1 MGGLFEG
8 LFGGGGGS
16 DYSGQQPT
24 TTYVV
29 QEAPEPTPVYQDMTT
44 ENSEAMAKADETQS
58 RLRKLYAAGS
68 ESNKVSGA
76 WQNDLGPIKT
86 TTTLGGG

>member
-8 LFGGGGGS
+8 LFGGGGDS
-16 DYSGQQPT
+16 AEYPAPQ

-29 QEAPEPTPVYQDMTT
+29 QDAPEPTPVYQDMTS
-44 ENSEAMAKADETQS
+44 ENSEAMAEADETQK
-58 RLRKLYAAGS
+58 RLRQLYAKGS

-76 WQNDLGPIKT
+76 WQSGFGSGMKT
-86 TTTLGGG
+86 TSTLGGG